1 MVLEENWG
9 IAPERIAQF
18 LLLQPDIIRSSHG
31 FLYCS
36 CQISLTPIHS
46 TLMGKWPHMRTHIRI
61 EGPEP
66 EVRQI
71 QKRIFLQFLSAGG

>member
-9 IAPERIAQF
+9 VAPERIAQF
-18 LLLQPDIIRSSHG
+18 LLAQPDISRLSDG
-31 FLYCS
+31 FQYCT
-36 CQISLTPIHS
+36 CHVSLTPIQG

-61 EGPEP
+61 EGPE
-66 EVRQI
+66 EKVRQI